1 MHIKALIFCT
11 AIILGVVPFSPNLAL
26 AQQNTYVSPGQVQ
39 KKSTALSLVL
49 IILLDRHIQQQA
61 GIPLHLNTR
70 DVRVP
75 SRAPFSSPTE
85 RPIDSD

>member
-26 AQQNTYVSPGQVQ
+26 AQQNTYVSAGQVQ
-39 KKSTALSLVL
+39 KSTALSLVL